1 MSRQP
6 PSLGRRAFLEAALA
20 SGCAAAAGTFLLS
33 MVPSRES
40 AARGDLVPQ
49 GHRSNQTFLQ
59 PVLAADSVYVACPY
73 GTLRLAGMFDPAP
86 AGTPYFTPRSIPC
99 EMCRDLPCVKA
110 CPTGALNPK
119 LEDVRN
125 AKMGV
130 AVVDPNACLSWQG
143 LRCEVCFRECPEA
156 GRAIT
161 IETHPRELSKPCI
174 FVPE

>member
-40 AARGDLVPQ
+40 AAARRPRPPGASLESD
-49 GHRSNQTFLQ
+49 F
-59 PVLAADSVYVACPY
+59 LAACARCGQCVVACPY

-130 AVVDPNACLSWQG
+130 AVVDPMHVSPDRGCAVRCVSESVLRLVEGSPSRLIRANCLNMQSSY
-143 LRCEVCFRECPEA
+143 R
-156 GRAIT
+156 
-161 IETHPRELSKPCI
+161 
-174 FVPE
+174 

>member
-40 AARGDLVPQ
+40 AAAWRPRPPGASLESD
-49 GHRSNQTFLQ
+49 F
-59 PVLAADSVYVACPY
+59 LAACARCGQCVVACPY

-99 EMCRDLPCVKA
+99 EMCRDLPCVKRSEEH
-110 CPTGALNPK
+110 T
-119 LEDVRN
+119 
-125 AKMGV
+125 
-130 AVVDPNACLSWQG
+130 S
-143 LRCEVCFRECPEA
+143 
-156 GRAIT
+156 
-161 IETHPRELSKPCI
+161 ELQSHA
-174 FVPE
+174 